1 MQDLYSERNAIIEEL
16 TKETDTMRNSGCQF
30 AHNESEYR
38 KAVRIETLRERM
50 EGTPV
55 TIISDLVR
63 GIDYVATLN
72 DERKC
77 SEAIYKSSQEK
88 INVLKLRLRIVE
100 EDINRAWSSADG
112 RYS

>member
-1 MQDLYSERNAIIEEL
+1 MQDLYAERKAIIDELVEEC
-16 TKETDTMRNSGCQF
+16 ETMRNSGCQL

-38 KAVRIETLRERM
+38 KAVRVETLKERM

-55 TIISDLVR
+55 PVISDLVR
-63 GIDYVATLN
+63 GIPYVAELR
-72 DERKC
+72 DALKC

-100 EDINRAWSSADG
+100 EDISRDWHSGGAYG
-112 RYS
+112 G